1 MADGAE
7 CSSKALHPKHGC
19 VLLQTKWTACE
30 GEGPRPIRAVK
41 RATRHHVENEA
52 QSRRASRPGQQAQ
65 RPPPAGD
72 GSAARDDVLTRQV
85 GSPVF
90 ERPTN
95 HPKFKPKACTSSG
108 FRPPRPRAATA
119 HPSTLEHLP
128 STSADAASL
137 TLHKPEAPG
146 PLCTSLPHQRPSRV
160 YHATSESLPPG
171 IGTDLIL
178 KSLSNIHEV
187 WGSDQQSRGC
197 FLVLTAGHLKGKDHR
212 PLTGSHHGCT
222 RTSHHPPRPLG
233 KAQGALLPNLE
244 PLGPHPLH
252 PTTLPGPSSRKPA
265 TGKHLL
271 TFHTCSQVTTQ

>member
-1 MADGAE
+1 MDVADGAE
-7 CSSKALHPKHGC
+7 CSSKALHPKHGW

-52 QSRRASRPGQQAQ
+52 QGRRASRPGQQAQ

-119 HPSTLEHLP
+119 HPSTPGHLP
-128 STSADAASL
+128 SARLMLPASL
-137 TLHKPEAPG
+137 CTNQKLQDPSAP
-146 PLCTSLPHQRPSRV
+146 PSP
-160 YHATSESLPPG
+160 T
-171 IGTDLIL
+171 
-178 KSLSNIHEV
+178 N
-187 WGSDQQSRGC
+187 
-197 FLVLTAGHLKGKDHR
+197 
-212 PLTGSHHGCT
+212 
-222 RTSHHPPRPLG
+222 
-233 KAQGALLPNLE
+233 AL
-244 PLGPHPLH
+244 
-252 PTTLPGPSSRKPA
+252 A
-265 TGKHLL
+265 
-271 TFHTCSQVTTQ
+271 